1 MCASIGMLTSPNLW
15 KEYTDQKGLQDYID
29 NFFHWDV
36 YLVCSTDEMLRYPF
50 VLFVIPVIAYLPI
63 NLINLPAACSQ
74 LTPSVIG
81 Y

>member
-15 KEYTDQKGLQDYID
+15 KEYTDQKGLQDYVD
-29 NFFHWDV
+29 NF
-36 YLVCSTDEMLRYPF
+36 SLRCLSSMFNRRDTSLPL

-63 NLINLPAACSQ
+63 NLINLPAACTQ